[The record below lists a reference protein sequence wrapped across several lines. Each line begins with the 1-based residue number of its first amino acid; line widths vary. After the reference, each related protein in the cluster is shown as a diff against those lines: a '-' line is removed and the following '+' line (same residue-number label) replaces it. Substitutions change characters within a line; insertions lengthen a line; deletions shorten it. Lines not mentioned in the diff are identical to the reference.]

1 MVIIVRKEIRNIVR
15 ADKSAFFIKRYGQ
28 RAVTCSNLQNRIF
41 ICIFTCKEV
50 NQCFPIA
57 LSLIFRIDCDILD
70 FKYFVTFI
78 GDNTFSFYITIFKYI
93 HSTFFKIVINHALL
107 FIS

>member
-1 MVIIVRKEIRNIVR
+1 MR
-15 ADKSAFFIKRYGQ
+15 ADKSAFFIKRHGQ

-57 LSLIFRIDCDILD
+57 LSLILRINCNIFN
-70 FKYFVTFI
+70 FKYSVTFI
-78 GDNTFSFYITIFKYI
+78 SNNTFSLYITIFKYI
-93 HSTFFKIVINHALL
+93 HSTFFKITVNHILL